1 MNGGPWVK
9 RYEPKTL
16 NEIEGQERGVAKLK
30 DFVANFSK
38 QRKKA
43 LIIYGAVGC
52 GKSAAVKALAN
63 DLNCE
68 LLEINASDTRN
79 AEAIESIVGNALKQR
94 SFFFKG
100 KIIMLD
106 EIDGISGQEDR
117 GGVSVLA
124 KLIENSAYPIIMV
137 ANDPF
142 DKKFSE
148 LRTRAELVEFEVL
161 NSLHVFNVL
170 KKIAEKEKI
179 EFEEMALKMLSR
191 RAGGDL
197 RAAINDLESMAGG
210 GKLTK
215 EMIEVLSERE
225 KTESVIQGLTKVFK
239 TTDPLVAID
248 AFERVDEDREKLIL
262 WLDENL
268 PKEYTKPH
276 ELAKAYHYLSLADIF
291 GRRIMRRQDWRYL
304 VYINSFLT
312 AGVAVSKDKKYDHFV
327 GYRPTTRILKL
338 WQANMKYQKRKAIAE
353 KVALKTHCSTK
364 KALQDTLP
372 YLKVIFEKNK
382 KEAEKIG
389 NFLDL
394 DKEEV
399 KWLEV

>member
-9 RYEPKTL
+9 RYEPKSL
-16 NEIEGQERGVAKLK
+16 KEIEGQEKGVARLR

-38 QRKKA
+38 QKKKA
-43 LIIYGAVGC
+43 LIVYGPVGC
-52 GKSAAVKALAN
+52 GKSTAVKGLAN
-63 DLNCE
+63 ELNCE

-79 AEAIESIVGNALKQR
+79 AEAIESIVGNALKQK
-94 SFFFKG
+94 SFFFQG

-124 KLIENSAYPIIMV
+124 KLIENSFYPIIMI
-137 ANDPF
+137 ANNPF

-148 LRTRAELVEFEVL
+148 LRTRSELVEFELL
-161 NSLHVFNVL
+161 NSLQVFNVL
-170 KKIAEKEKI
+170 KKICEKENI
-179 EFEEMALKMLSR
+179 EFDEMALKMLAR
-191 RAGGDL
+191 MVGGDL
-197 RAAINDLESMAGG
+197 RAAINDLEGLTTG
-210 GKLTK
+210 KKLTK
-215 EMIEVLSERE
+215 EMLENLSERE

-248 AFERVDEDREKLIL
+248 AFERVDEDKDKLIL

-291 GRRIMRRQDWRYL
+291 GKRIMRRQDWRYL

-312 AGVAVSKDKKYDHFV
+312 AGVAVSKDKKYDNFV
-327 GYRPTTRILKL
+327 SYRPTTRILKL
-338 WQANMKYQKRKAIAE
+338 WQANMRYQKRKAIAE
-353 KVALKTHCSTK
+353 KIALKTHCSAK
-364 KALQDTLP
+364 KALQGTLP

-382 KEAEKIG
+382 KDAKG
-389 NFLDL
+389 LADFLDL
-394 DKEEV
+394 SKEEV
-399 KWLEV
+399 GWLEA